1 MPLDEPMLTDGDRGF
16 RGINSYLEPI
26 TLEPGFVES
35 SENMRL
41 NGDLAEVRKGI
52 EFKAGSVTLTYAS
65 DEKVFCA
72 ALFADPATDTEFII
86 VATKNKAI
94 IWNDSNNSGIDIAYP
109 GGETVSAA
117 MTPSFVQASEK
128 IILFRG
134 ASNRPLEWDGNY
146 SSPTAFTALP
156 NPAPSSGI
164 TPCPNT
170 TFGVYFANRLLVPDI
185 ADSRF
190 TVSASQLLSPN
201 EFYNADSQ
209 FRLSKGS
216 ATGGV
221 VAITPYLENQAIIF
235 QRNAIF
241 LINNIATTSA
251 AATFEI
257 TRQFGCVAR
266 KSVASSGPQIYFL
279 SDSGVMTLQQGLDPA
294 KNLGVAISKVS
305 GEALPLTQPIQ
316 DQFDQ
321 ANFAN
326 ADKAVGVTFD
336 NKYFLAYP
344 GTPTSVTND
353 RIAIFDILK
362 NSWVSIDSFPAGFQI
377 DDFVVC
383 NHGTNPTKRR
393 LFAVSD
399 RGWHLIEESATDVT
413 GTIGNGTTTSTA
425 IPAKLKTRSFSLG
438 NLEVKSWKR
447 GSLGV
452 VVNDGDQFTIKVNTT
467 DPDRTNTVH
476 TENYAGSQEDKLIR
490 FGSGRARGQSASV
503 EIDVQ
508 AGRPALRH
516 VSLTATQV
524 GGDNR
529 RDFQ

>member
-1 MPLDEPMLTDGDRGF
+1 
-16 RGINSYLEPI
+16 
-26 TLEPGFVES
+26 
-35 SENMRL
+35 
-41 NGDLAEVRKGI
+41 
-52 EFKAGSVTLTYAS
+52 
-65 DEKVFCA
+65 
-72 ALFADPATDTEFII
+72 
-86 VATKNKAI
+86 
-94 IWNDSNNSGIDIAYP
+94 
-109 GGETVSAA
+109 
-117 MTPSFVQASEK
+117 
-128 IILFRG
+128 
-134 ASNRPLEWDGNY
+134 
-146 SSPTAFTALP
+146 
-156 NPAPSSGI
+156 
-164 TPCPNT
+164 
-170 TFGVYFANRLLVPDI
+170 VYFANRLLVPDI

-266 KSVASSGPQIYFL
+266 KSVAASGPQIYFL

-393 LFAVSD
+393 LFGVSD